1 MDGSVN
7 FNRNWTEYKNG
18 FGDLNGEFFLG
29 LDKIHEMTAE
39 RNQELLVL
47 LEDFEG
53 NKTFEKYDEFA
64 IGNEDQQ
71 YKLHT
76 LADGSGTAYDSFSYH
91 RGSKFSTFDRDNDGR
106 SHLNCAELYTGA
118 WWYSSTADCQLCQLT
133 GTYGNNDYDKGVNW
147 YSFRGSRYSLKIAV
161 MMIRPRK

>member
-39 RNQELLVL
+39 RNQELLFL

-53 NKTFEKYDEFA
+53 DKRFEKYDEFA

-71 YKLHT
+71 YELHT
-76 LADGSGTAYDSFSYH
+76 LGDASGTAGDSFSAH
-91 RGSKFSTFDRDNDGR
+91 RGNKFSTFDRDNDGQ
-106 SHLNCAELYTGA
+106 SDIHCAKQHTGA
-118 WWYSSTADCQLCQLT
+118 WWYRSIDSCQLCQLT
-133 GTYGNNDYDKGVNW
+133 GTYGKNDYEIGVNW
-147 YSFRGSRYSLKIAV
+147 YTFRGPHYSYKKAV